1 MSISRPFAYNTGS
14 TINGTIQVGSLAVGI
29 PTSGFSSTGLPWWN
43 GPDEELG
50 FIIAGP
56 VPSNTQP
63 TPISGVTASV
73 QFWRSAFTDSS
84 FVSIANY
91 VTGQSFTGGT
101 QASTYLTT
109 NGYWNSYTYNQVIV
123 GLAVGYPTQFNTGYS
138 YDGLSWYSG
147 NTSSAFAGTV
157 RALSSNGSM
166 WLIGGYEASK
176 EIGYSYDGLNWTA
189 MTNSS
194 LFNGYCSDFY
204 WNGSKW
210 FAVGNTN
217 PLTGPSLATST
228 DGITWTANTDSTLT
242 SIGGL
247 VSIVGNGSRY
257 VAAGSVSPYFAYSD
271 DGETWSA
278 ATSGSTGIIQN
289 LSLATN
295 GSIFVAS
302 NHDNTTGGVIKY
314 SYDGNIWFNSNANT
328 IFGTGFD
335 ARARDVVWNGQF
347 FLAVGSKVFGAAGNA
362 AKSTDGITWT
372 ATTAPY
378 TTTECLAWDGKRFYA
393 GGINVSTNMAYST
406 DGNSWSVSSFITS
419 PTLQSNRLAIGT
431 FMSPNTFPPVI

>member
-1 MSISRPFAYNTGS
+1 MSIARPFAYNTGS
-14 TINGTIQVGSLAVGI
+14 TINGTIQVGDLAVGT

-84 FVSIANY
+84 FVDLAEY
-91 VTGQSFTGGT
+91 VTGQSFTGGSE
-101 QASTYLTT
+101 ASTYLTT

-123 GLAVGYPTQFNTGYS
+123 GLDTALGFNTGYS
-138 YDGLSWYSG
+138 YDGLTWYSG
-147 NTSSAFAGTV
+147 NTSSAFAGSV

-166 WLIGGYEASK
+166 WVIGGLGGSK
-176 EIGYSYDGLNWTA
+176 AIGYSYDGLNWTG

-194 LFNGYCSDFY
+194 LLGGYCDDFY
-204 WNGSKW
+204 WDGTKW
-210 FAVGNTN
+210 FAVGNLN
-217 PLTGPSLATST
+217 PLTSEALATST
-228 DGITWTANTDSTLT
+228 DGITWTANTTLT
-242 SIGGL
+242 SIGAIS
-247 VSIVGNGSRY
+247 SIVGNGSRY
-257 VAAGSVSPYFAYSD
+257 VAGGSVSPYFAYSN

-278 ATSGSTGIIQN
+278 ATSGSTGIVQN

-295 GSIFVAS
+295 GSIFVAA
-302 NHDNTTGGVIKY
+302 NNDNGTGAVIKY
-314 SYDGNIWFNSNANT
+314 SYDGNTWFNSNANT
-328 IFGTGFD
+328 IFGTGTD
-335 ARARDVVWNGQF
+335 AKARDVVWNGQF
-347 FLAVGSKVFGAAGNA
+347 FLAVGSKQFGAAGNA

-378 TTTECLAWDGKRFYA
+378 TSTQCVAWDGKRFYA
-393 GGINVSTNMAYST
+393 GGNNVSTNMAYST
-406 DGNSWSVSSFITS
+406 DGNSWNVSSFITTQTS
-419 PTLQSNRLAIGT
+419 RFAIGT

>member
-1 MSISRPFAYNTGS
+1 MPISRPFAYNTGS
-14 TINGTIQVGSLAVGI
+14 TINGTIQVGTLAVGT

-43 GPDEELG
+43 GADENLG
-50 FIIAGP
+50 YVIAGS

-73 QFWRSAFTDSS
+73 QFWRSAAFTDSS

-123 GLAVGYPTQFNTGYS
+123 GLETGLGFNTGYS
-138 YDGLSWYSG
+138 YDGLTWYSG
-147 NTSSAFAGTV
+147 NSSSTVVGTV
-157 RALSSNGSM
+157 QALKSNGSM
-166 WLIGGYEASK
+166 WVMGGYFGTKPIA
-176 EIGYSYDGLNWTA
+176 YSYNGLNWTG

-194 LFNGYCSDFY
+194 LLGGICEDLY
-204 WNGSKW
+204 WDGSKW
-210 FAVGNTN
+210 FAVGNLN
-217 PLTGPSLATST
+217 PLTSEALATST
-228 DGITWTANTDSTLT
+228 DGITWTANTTLT
-242 SIGGL
+242 SIGAIS
-247 VSIVGNGSRY
+247 SIVGNGSRY
-257 VAAGSVSPYFAYSD
+257 VAGGSVSPYFAYSN

-295 GSIFVAS
+295 GSIFVAGNNDYFS
-302 NHDNTTGGVIKY
+302 GSVIKY
-314 SYDGNIWFNSNANT
+314 SYDGNTWFNSNANT
-328 IFGTGFD
+328 IFGSGSD
-335 ARARDVVWNGQF
+335 AIARAIVWNGQF
-347 FLAVGSKVFGAAGNA
+347 FLAVGRKQFGAAGNA

-378 TTTECLAWDGKRFYA
+378 TNSLSLAWDGKRFYA
-393 GGINVSTNMAYST
+393 GGGNVSTNMAYST
-406 DGNSWSVSSFITS
+406 DGNSWSVSSFNT
-419 PTLQSNRLAIGT
+419 TQTNRYAIGT

>member
-1 MSISRPFAYNTGS
+1 MSIARPFAYNTGS
-14 TINGTIQVGSLAVGI
+14 TINGTIQVGDLAVGT

-84 FVSIANY
+84 FVDLAEY
-91 VTGQSFTGGT
+91 VTGQSFTGGSE
-101 QASTYLTT
+101 ASTYLTT

-123 GLAVGYPTQFNTGYS
+123 GLDTALGFNTGYS
-138 YDGLSWYSG
+138 YDGLTWYSG
-147 NTSSAFAGTV
+147 NTSSAFAGSV

-166 WLIGGYEASK
+166 WVIGGLGGSK
-176 EIGYSYDGLNWTA
+176 AIGYSYDGLNWTG

-194 LFNGYCSDFY
+194 LLGGYCDDFY
-204 WNGSKW
+204 WDGTKW
-210 FAVGNTN
+210 FAVGNLN
-217 PLTGPSLATST
+217 PLTSEALATST
-228 DGITWTANTDSTLT
+228 DGITWTANTTLT
-242 SIGGL
+242 SIGAIS
-247 VSIVGNGSRY
+247 SIVGNGSRY
-257 VAAGSVSPYFAYSD
+257 VAGGSVSPYFAYSN

-278 ATSGSTGIIQN
+278 ATSGSTGIVQN

-295 GSIFVAS
+295 GSIFVAA
-302 NHDNTTGGVIKY
+302 NNDNGTGAVIKY
-314 SYDGNIWFNSNANT
+314 SYDGNTWFNSNANT
-328 IFGTGFD
+328 IFGTGTD
-335 ARARDVVWNGQF
+335 AKARDVVWNGQF
-347 FLAVGSKVFGAAGNA
+347 FLAVGSKQFGAAGNA

-378 TTTECLAWDGKRFYA
+378 TSTQCVAWDGKRFYA
-393 GGINVSTNMAYST
+393 GGNNVSTNMAYST
-406 DGNSWSVSSFITS
+406 DGNSWSVSSFITTQTS
-419 PTLQSNRLAIGT
+419 RFAIGT

>member
-14 TINGTIQVGSLAVGI
+14 TINGTIQVGDLAVGT

-43 GPDEELG
+43 GADEELG
-50 FIIAGP
+50 FIIAGS

-84 FVSIANY
+84 FVDLAEY

-109 NGYWNSYTYNQVIV
+109 NGYWNSYKYNQVIV
-123 GLAVGYPTQFNTGYS
+123 GIPVGFPTQFNTGYS

-147 NTSSAFAGTV
+147 NTSSAFVNTV
-157 RALSSNGSM
+157 VAVKSNGSM
-166 WLIGGYEASK
+166 WLIGGNGSK
-176 EIGYSYDGLNWTA
+176 PIGYSYDGLNWSA
-189 MTNSS
+189 ITNSG
-194 LFNGYCSDFY
+194 LLGGICRDFY

-210 FAVGNTN
+210 FAVGNLN
-217 PLTGPSLATST
+217 SLTSEALATST
-228 DGITWTANTDSTLT
+228 DGITWTANTDSTLA
-242 SIGGL
+242 SIGAMD
-247 VSIVGNGSRY
+247 SIVSNGSRY
-257 VAAGSVSPYFAYSD
+257 VAGGSVSPYFAYSN

-295 GSIFVAS
+295 GSIFVAG
-302 NHDNTTGGVIKY
+302 NNDYFTGSVIKY
-314 SYDGNIWFNSNANT
+314 SYDGNTWFNSNANT
-328 IFGTGFD
+328 IFGTGSNAI
-335 ARARDVVWNGQF
+335 ARSVVWNGEF
-347 FLAVGSKVFGAAGNA
+347 FLAVGVKQFGAASNA

-378 TTTECLAWDGKRFYA
+378 TNSLCLAWDGKRFYA
-393 GGINVSTNMAYST
+393 GGGNVSTNMAYST
-406 DGNSWSVSSFITS
+406 DGNSWSVSSFITTQTS
-419 PTLQSNRLAIGT
+419 RFGIGT

>member
-1 MSISRPFAYNTGS
+1 MSIARPFAYNTGS
-14 TINGTIQVGSLAVGI
+14 TINGTIQVGDLAVGT

-84 FVSIANY
+84 FVDLAEY
-91 VTGQSFTGGT
+91 VTGQSFTGGSE
-101 QASTYLTT
+101 ASTYLTT

-123 GLAVGYPTQFNTGYS
+123 GLDTALGFNTGYS
-138 YDGLSWYSG
+138 YDGLTWYSG
-147 NTSSAFAGTV
+147 NTSSAFAGSV

-166 WLIGGYEASK
+166 WLIGGLGGSK
-176 EIGYSYDGLNWTA
+176 AIGYSYDGLNWTG

-194 LFNGYCSDFY
+194 LLGGYCDDFY
-204 WNGSKW
+204 WDGTKW
-210 FAVGNTN
+210 FAVGNLN
-217 PLTGPSLATST
+217 PLTSEALATST
-228 DGITWTANTDSTLT
+228 DGITWTANTTLT
-242 SIGGL
+242 SIGAIS
-247 VSIVGNGSRY
+247 SIVGNGSRY
-257 VAAGSVSPYFAYSD
+257 VAGGSVSPYFAYSN

-278 ATSGSTGIIQN
+278 ATSGSTGIVQN

-295 GSIFVAS
+295 GSIFVAA
-302 NHDNTTGGVIKY
+302 NNDNGTGAVIKY
-314 SYDGNIWFNSNANT
+314 SYDGNTWFNSNANT
-328 IFGTGFD
+328 IFGTGTD
-335 ARARDVVWNGQF
+335 AKARDVVWNGQF
-347 FLAVGSKVFGAAGNA
+347 FLAVGSKQFGAAGNA

-378 TTTECLAWDGKRFYA
+378 TSTQCVAWDGKRFYA
-393 GGINVSTNMAYST
+393 GGNNVSTNMAYST
-406 DGNSWSVSSFITS
+406 DGNSWSVSSFITTQTS
-419 PTLQSNRLAIGT
+419 RFAIGT